1 VQTTDSEHDFE
12 VYLNLAARMEV
23 TAVNQLWVA
32 DITYIR
38 LLREF
43 VFLAVIRT
51 HIPGGQ
57 WAGAWLGAC
66 TLSWRKPP

>member
-1 VQTTDSEHDFE
+1 MREDNLIAVSQRKYVVTTDSEHDFQ

-23 TAVNQLWVA
+23 TGVNQLWVA

-43 VFLAVIRT
+43 VFLAV
-51 HIPGGQ
+51 Q
-57 WAGAWLGAC
+57 AGD
-66 TLSWRKPP
+66 